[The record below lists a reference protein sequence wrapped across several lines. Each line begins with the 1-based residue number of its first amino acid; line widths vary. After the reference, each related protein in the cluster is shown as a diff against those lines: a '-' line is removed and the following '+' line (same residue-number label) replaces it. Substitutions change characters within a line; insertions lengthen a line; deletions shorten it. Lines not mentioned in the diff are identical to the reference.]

1 MEKNYYQILGVGEQA
16 DESEIK
22 KAFRKLA
29 KKYHPDTTPG
39 NQEVAEKFQKINE
52 AYSVLGDAGK
62 RQRYDIDRKKGPGPQ
77 PQQNAGAKK
86 KQSGGNGF
94 AGFTPGGFKMD
105 FGDMMFEELQNEKA
119 TQKKSAGVNMADV
132 SSQFASFFG
141 FRPK

>member
-29 KKYHPDTTPG
+29 KKYHPDTNPG
-39 NQEVAEKFQKINE
+39 NQEVAEIFQEINE

-77 PQQNAGAKK
+77 PQQNAGAK
-86 KQSGGNGF
+86 
-94 AGFTPGGFKMD
+94 
-105 FGDMMFEELQNEKA
+105 
-119 TQKKSAGVNMADV
+119 
-132 SSQFASFFG
+132 
-141 FRPK
+141 

>member
-1 MEKNYYQILGVGEQA
+1 M
-16 DESEIK
+16 
-22 KAFRKLA
+22 
-29 KKYHPDTTPG
+29 
-39 NQEVAEKFQKINE
+39 AEKFQKINE

-77 PQQNAGAKK
+77 PQQNAGTKK

>member
-29 KKYHPDTTPG
+29 KKYHPDTNPG
-39 NQEVAEKFQKINE
+39 NQEVAEIFQEINE

-94 AGFTPGGFKMD
+94 AGFTPGFKMD

>member
-29 KKYHPDTTPG
+29 KKYHPDTNPG
-39 NQEVAEKFQKINE
+39 NQEVAEIFQEINE

-94 AGFTPGGFKMD
+94 AGLHQVVLKWI
-105 FGDMMFEELQNEKA
+105 LA
-119 TQKKSAGVNMADV
+119 I
-132 SSQFASFFG
+132 
-141 FRPK
+141 